1 MSYEVENWV
10 RHNTPVKLLGPRFL
24 LMTMANMA
32 DAEGYLWGTN
42 EHFASV
48 LGVTVR
54 AIQKYSSL
62 LEAAGAIE
70 KLPQVAK
77 NGRTMNNA
85 YRIHTPGR
93 AIVQVR
99 SKEPGRVNGRSSSPP
114 EQAFTLPLNTC
125 SSSPCT
131 PVHPHIETVP
141 QKPPT
146 ETNTPPSPLTGGAAT
161 SARVTQAERTA
172 LAGLQALKERLW
184 TEQRRHVDRK
194 IGRAIKSRLRAGES
208 VESLWADYFATQ
220 TSAAWDLPLH
230 TSEMAEQAWAPI
242 RDRLRETLGESQFVT
257 WVHPL
262 RAFTRQ
268 LAVGARTDDLWIAAP
283 SRQFDEA
290 CRGHMGATIESTA
303 AEIGVRVHWWQP
315 CAAPEVRA

>member
-10 RHNTPVKLLGPRFL
+10 RHNTTVKAIGPRFL

-32 DAEGYLWGTN
+32 DVEGYLWGTN

-48 LGVTVR
+48 LGVTIR
-54 AIQKYSSL
+54 AVQKYSSI
-62 LEAAGAIE
+62 LEVAGAIE

-85 YRIHTPGR
+85 YRILTPGR

-131 PVHPHIETVP
+131 PVHPHRETVP

-146 ETNTPPSPLTGGAAT
+146 ETNSPPSPLTGGAAP

-172 LAGLQALKERLW
+172 IAGLQALKERLW

-208 VESLWADYFATQ
+208 IGSLWADYFELRP
-220 TSAAWDLPLH
+220 SEDWDP
-230 TSEMAEQAWAPI
+230 PK
-242 RDRLRETLGESQFVT
+242 
-257 WVHPL
+257 
-262 RAFTRQ
+262 
-268 LAVGARTDDLWIAAP
+268 AAP
-283 SRQFDEA
+283 SSCAAELLEA
-290 CRGHMGATIESTA
+290 IREDMRPLLSIHSFATWLAVIQPIRIDSARNQLVIAFPSRTGQYWLEMNYGEAIREAAKRHTQATVVFWQPGGATAMEATA
-303 AEIGVRVHWWQP
+303 
-315 CAAPEVRA
+315 

>member
-62 LEAAGAIE
+62 LEAEGAIE

-85 YRIHTPGR
+85 YRIITPGR

-114 EQAFTLPLNTC
+114 EQVDTLPLNAC

-131 PVHPHIETVP
+131 PVHPHRETVP

-146 ETNTPPSPLTGGAAT
+146 ETTTAPPTPLGSKAINSVQEVPWEDVEALRQNITEISERSGVGFDTVCLRVTSGAT
-161 SARVTQAERTA
+161 TRKSARCLPTLNLDRMSREHVRRSLADTRTE
-172 LAGLQALKERLW
+172 LE
-184 TEQRRHVDRK
+184 
-194 IGRAIKSRLRAGES
+194 
-208 VESLWADYFATQ
+208 
-220 TSAAWDLPLH
+220 
-230 TSEMAEQAWAPI
+230 
-242 RDRLRETLGESQFVT
+242 RLREG
-257 WVHPL
+257 
-262 RAFTRQ
+262 A
-268 LAVGARTDDLWIAAP
+268 LA
-283 SRQFDEA
+283 
-290 CRGHMGATIESTA
+290 
-303 AEIGVRVHWWQP
+303 
-315 CAAPEVRA
+315 